1 MSKEYYRKKIADKR
15 EEIVS
20 LRAKIAKIKTEKK
33 SKLTSLSQSIK
44 NTSSPSSKENYRK
57 QKISESEKFARE
69 EELLKKKIDG
79 AKNEIDSFKRTLANI
94 K

>member
-20 LRAKIAKIKTEKK
+20 LRAKIAKVKTEKK
-33 SKLTSLSQSIK
+33 RRITSLAQSIK
-44 NTSSPSSKENYRK
+44 NTSAPSSKENYRK

-69 EELLKKKIDG
+69 EESLKKKIDG
-79 AKNEIDSFKRTLANI
+79 VKKEIDSFKRSLASI